1 LAANHNNV
9 DILNYLLSKGAD
21 IEKVSIYGKPLDWAV
36 GSRSF
41 EATKALL
48 DHGADPNG
56 DGTGT
61 LLAPLILAVDFDLN
75 EIYSLLIEKG
85 ASVKVKDPNGY
96 SVLHV
101 AAEKGDLKFV
111 KDLVER
117 GAEVNLEVEGKS
129 PLYLAFEKSKWE
141 VVNYLKEKEPNYEQI
156 QQRIKEQIEKQ
167 EKKVEPNRERAE
179 EIKNIGNKFYAE
191 KKYEEAL
198 V

>member
-1 LAANHNNV
+1 
-9 DILNYLLSKGAD
+9 
-21 IEKVSIYGKPLDWAV
+21 
-36 GSRSF
+36 
-41 EATKALL
+41 
-48 DHGADPNG
+48 
-56 DGTGT
+56 
-61 LLAPLILAVDFDLN
+61 
-75 EIYSLLIEKG
+75 
-85 ASVKVKDPNGY
+85 
-96 SVLHV
+96 
-101 AAEKGDLKFV
+101 
-111 KDLVER
+111 LVER